1 MNDATPHLNPKIFK
15 AYDIRA
21 IYPTELDE
29 EGIKAIARAIYVFFT
44 ERISPDRQL
53 KIVLGFDMRLS
64 GPQLF
69 GAVKDTLV
77 AMGAEVIDIGQIST
91 PTFYFAVSHYGYDA
105 GIQVTASH
113 NPKEYNGMKFV
124 INSPH
129 GLIKI
134 GKATG
139 MDEIKEKALNGVDF
153 TPKFEGMVTKKE
165 NILKD
170 EVDVAL
176 ALLKNP
182 EIKEFKIV
190 ADPANAMG
198 ATYIE
203 ALFNKVP
210 ANLVKMNFELD
221 GSFPAHQPDPLN
233 FENLKD
239 LQAKVL
245 EEKADLGLAPDG
257 DGDRLYFI
265 DEKGQVVPA
274 TLITALVARELL
286 KENPGATILFDIRYI
301 LGSQK
306 IVEEFGGKS
315 VVTRVGHA
323 YITEQLGKTGGIFAG
338 ESSGHFYYKANGN
351 AESQLATMISVLKV
365 LTEENKP
372 FSEILE
378 ELRRSH
384 ESGEYNFRVSN
395 APEIL
400 EKLKE
405 KYRDGELNELDGI
418 AISYPEWRFSVR
430 TSNTEPLL
438 RLNLEAYDE
447 TVMKEKFEEVKN
459 YIQEIGQ
466 HEAHEGH

>member
-1 MNDATPHLNPKIFK
+1 MANINPKIFK

-29 EGIKAIARAIYVFFT
+29 DGIKTIARSIFKFFT
-44 ERISPDRQL
+44 DKISSDQQL
-53 KIVLGFDMRLS
+53 KVVLGYDMRLS

-69 GAVKDTLV
+69 KAVKDTLV
-77 AMGAEVIDIGQIST
+77 EMGAEVIDIGQIST

-113 NPKEYNGMKFV
+113 NPKEYNGLKFV

-139 MDEIKEKALNGVDF
+139 MDTIKEDSLNGVTF
-153 TPKFEGMVTKKE
+153 APKFEGKVTTKE
-165 NILKD
+165 GIMTD
-170 EVDVAL
+170 EVTNALQLFNNPKIKKFKVA
-176 ALLKNP
+176 
-182 EIKEFKIV
+182 

-203 ALFNKVP
+203 ALFQVVP
-210 ANLVKMNFELD
+210 TDLIKINFELD
-221 GSFPAHQPDPLN
+221 GSFPAHQPDPLDFN
-233 FENLKD
+233 NLKE

-245 EEKADLGLAPDG
+245 DEKADMGLAPDG

-274 TLITALVARELL
+274 TIITALVARELL
-286 KENPGATILFDIRYI
+286 KEKPGSTILFDIRYI
-301 LGSQK
+301 LGSKK

-315 VVTRVGHA
+315 HITRVGHA
-323 YITEQLGKTGGIFAG
+323 FITEELGKTGGIFAG
-338 ESSGHFYYKANGN
+338 ESSGHFYYQANGN
-351 AESQLATMISVLKV
+351 AESQLATIISVLKV
-365 LTEENKP
+365 LTEEGKTL
-372 FSEILE
+372 SEVVA
-378 ELRRSH
+378 ELTRSA
-384 ESGEYNFRVSN
+384 ESGEFNFVVDN

-400 EKLKE
+400 DALKK
-405 KYRDGELNELDGI
+405 KYSDAELSEIDGVSL
-418 AISYPEWRFSVR
+418 SYPDWRCNVR

-438 RLNLEAYDE
+438 RLNVEAYE
-447 TVMKEKFEEVKN
+447 KEITDTKTKELTEFLTSLGATPKVS
-459 YIQEIGQ
+459 
-466 HEAHEGH
+466 GH